1 MIFDAT
7 CSDGSCDDD
16 RAFARE
22 LLVHRPTIR
31 RPITVWN
38 FMNFSAI
45 HILREIN
52 FGLYTTQNLAIWAIF
67 YMA

>member
-52 FGLYTTQNLAIWAIF
+52 FGHLQLGNFLHGLDF
-67 YMA
+67 QL

>member
-7 CSDGSCDDD
+7 CSDGSCD

-38 FMNFSAI
+38 FMNVSAI

-52 FGLYTTQNLAIWAIF
+52 FGHYEAPK
-67 YMA
+67 